1 MKYLLINIIS
11 IVSYMNLSFSQIK
24 TAGEVDRPDCI
35 EFIDTTY
42 GFVTDSL
49 KHNLGD
55 LTATFEYDLI
65 KYFKYT
71 ALDTVWIES
80 TWTTDPHII
89 CEYPRGVLINEAI
102 YSFKACFA
110 LNHTGH
116 FYKTMGFI
124 LSNGKKITFT
134 FQGNV
139 ISNNEI
145 P

>member
-1 MKYLLINIIS
+1 
-11 IVSYMNLSFSQIK
+11 MNLSFSQIK

-65 KYFKYT
+65 KYFK
-71 ALDTVWIES
+71 DTGPDTISIER

-89 CEYPRGVLINEAI
+89 CDYPRGALTNEAI

-139 ISNNEI
+139 ISNKEI

>member
-24 TAGEVDRPDCI
+24 TA
-35 EFIDTTY
+35 
-42 GFVTDSL
+42 DSL

-110 LNHTGH
+110 LKYTGH